1 MTVAYCRHRGGLL
14 TAAHMGQTA
23 MACCLRTS
31 EGGAAVAV
39 VPHAAV
45 VVAGRLLRAAAV
57 LRRLGVAAVPRRL
70 HDGPEGRRL
79 QLSQYV
85 SR

>member
-1 MTVAYCRHRGGLL
+1 M
-14 TAAHMGQTA
+14 
-23 MACCLRTS
+23 
-31 EGGAAVAV
+31 AVAV

-79 QLSQYV
+79 QLSQHA